1 MNMNIFLG
9 SYFHDFVAF
18 TIVGHGG
25 PWSHKNISWKPLEL
39 LKHFLYQ
46 VLNHDY
52 LVNQV
57 KVDVTYRLSPS
68 YLIYIKLR

>member
-25 PWSHKNISWKPLEL
+25 PWSHQNIDYEN
-39 LKHFLYQ
+39 H
-46 VLNHDY
+46 LNSSSTFST
-52 LVNQV
+52 
-57 KVDVTYRLSPS
+57 KS
-68 YLIYIKLR
+68 